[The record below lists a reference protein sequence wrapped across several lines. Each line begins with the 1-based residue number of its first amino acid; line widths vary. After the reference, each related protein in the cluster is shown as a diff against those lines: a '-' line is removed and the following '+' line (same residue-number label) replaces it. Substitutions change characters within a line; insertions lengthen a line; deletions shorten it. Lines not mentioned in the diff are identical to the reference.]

1 MIKINRRVYINNTV
15 ILKNLVSRDEKI
27 MNKKRIVLATS
38 LAILMAPSILN
49 SIDSVA
55 HVAEPIA
62 VKAATTPKIG
72 TLGYNVKLV
81 DANGDFTGRILPAG
95 SSWRLGE
102 LVTIK
107 GNTYYQVGANAY
119 ADSVVMK
126 INNNSSN
133 TTSTGSSTAT
143 NTQQKVVGTLGYNV
157 KVVDINGQPNGV
169 VLPAGSS
176 WQLGKLVTIKGDS
189 YYQVATNE
197 YVLAMVVKTNG
208 SNAGSNVETAKVDM
222 TVTVGNGE
230 AAIVNDSGV
239 VTGRTLPVGSSWKA
253 DQVKVINSV
262 RYYRVATN
270 KWIKRASTPVNNSI
284 TVTLLGNQKVYDT
297 SSNTL
302 TRSLP
307 NGSSWKVS
315 RVVVNNNNVYWGQVS
330 NNEWI
335 KISDGK
341 DRFVNMSYGDADSVP
356 SIAVKEP
363 SFALNF

>member
-1 MIKINRRVYINNTV
+1 
-15 ILKNLVSRDEKI
+15 

-107 GNTYYQVGANAY
+107 GNTYYQVGTNAY

-126 INNNSSN
+126 NNNN
-133 TTSTGSSTAT
+133 TTSTGSNAVT
-143 NTQQKVVGTLGYNV
+143 NTQQRVVGTLGYNA
-157 KVVDINGQPNGV
+157 KVVDINGQSNGV
-169 VLPAGSS
+169 ILPAGSS
-176 WQLGKLVTIKGDS
+176 WQLGKLVTIQGNN

-197 YVLAMVVKTNG
+197 YILAIVVK
-208 SNAGSNVETAKVDM
+208 SNDNNTGSNVETAKVDM

-230 AAIVNDSGV
+230 TDVVNDSGV

-270 KWIKRASTPVNNSI
+270 QWIKRAYTPVNNSI
-284 TVTLLGNQKVYDT
+284 IVTLLGNQKVYDT

-302 TRSLP
+302 SRLLP
-307 NGSSWKVS
+307 NGSSWKIS
-315 RVVVNNNNVYWGQVS
+315 RVVVNSNNVYWGQVS

-335 KISDGK
+335 KISDSK
-341 DRFVNMSYGDADSVP
+341 ARFVNMSYGDADAVP